1 MEGAEIILAIAME
14 TIQFTAVELHQQ
26 NQQLNVRHRRLAHHS
41 YQDFQVS
48 YQAMVRKFLKDS
60 WEVEV
65 VVVAAA
71 EDSEVFLVI
80 VLVPCKRT
88 KIIEVVF
95 LVKIQIQ
102 IKEVKIQTV
111 ITHAIL

>member
-1 MEGAEIILAIAME
+1 M
-14 TIQFTAVELHQQ
+14 
-26 NQQLNVRHRRLAHHS
+26 
-41 YQDFQVS
+41 
-48 YQAMVRKFLKDS
+48 
-60 WEVEV
+60 
-65 VVVAAA
+65 AAA